1 MRRIAFGFLIVIS
14 IGLYWFFNSKGRE
27 SPLAAPPLVQI
38 EGQAPA
44 QEFARAFEQQEL
56 IFPRDHGP
64 HFDYQTEWW
73 YFTGNL
79 EGVDGL
85 HYGYQLTFFRRGL
98 SPGLEERQST
108 LASNQVYFAHFAI
121 TDVSGDQHTEVERFS
136 RGAELLAGAQEQPF
150 AVWLENWSLRS
161 LDSSGKVMALSAA
174 DGDLELELELSTQKN
189 VVLHG
194 HEGLSQKSDADGNAS
209 YYVSHTRL
217 ETVGQIAIN
226 GESIEV
232 SGLSWFDHEWSTSA
246 LGEGAVGWDWFGLN
260 LSDGRDLMLFL
271 IRNRDG
277 SIDSVSGGTLVERDG
292 STVRLE
298 EGEIEI
304 NSLRAWTSPISDV
317 EYPSGWTVSIPIA
330 EIELRLEPLILDQE
344 MNISIVYWEG
354 AVRIEG
360 SSAGIA
366 VTGNGYVE
374 LTGYAHTLQ
383 GVF

>member
-1 MRRIAFGFLIVIS
+1 M
-14 IGLYWFFNSKGRE
+14 
-27 SPLAAPPLVQI
+27 
-38 EGQAPA
+38 
-44 QEFARAFEQQEL
+44 
-56 IFPRDHGP
+56 
-64 HFDYQTEWW
+64 
-73 YFTGNL
+73 
-79 EGVDGL
+79 
-85 HYGYQLTFFRRGL
+85 
-98 SPGLEERQST
+98 
-108 LASNQVYFAHFAI
+108 
-121 TDVSGDQHTEVERFS
+121 
-136 RGAELLAGAQEQPF
+136 
-150 AVWLENWSLRS
+150 
-161 LDSSGKVMALSAA
+161 
-174 DGDLELELELSTQKN
+174 
-189 VVLHG
+189 
-194 HEGLSQKSDADGNAS
+194 
-209 YYVSHTRL
+209 
-217 ETVGQIAIN
+217 N

-298 EGEIEI
+298 EGEIKI

-317 EYPSGWTVSIPIA
+317 EYPSGWMVSIPIA